1 MEDFNKI
8 RTKEELIAD
17 AVEIIPNQFYWIMT
31 R

>member
-17 AVEIIPNQFYWIMT
+17 SVEIIPNQFYWIMT